1 MACLALLANI
11 VLSSCSSSAEK
22 VEQAQEKVAAANQSL
37 DKANADY
44 VADVEKYR
52 RETAAIIATN
62 NESIAAFN
70 ARIESEKM
78 EARADYQK
86 KIATLEQ
93 KNTDLKK
100 RLDDYKAEGKNS
112 WEQFK
117 IEFSRDLD
125 ELGNAFRDLTV
136 KNVK

>member
-44 VADVEKYR
+44 VAAVEKYR